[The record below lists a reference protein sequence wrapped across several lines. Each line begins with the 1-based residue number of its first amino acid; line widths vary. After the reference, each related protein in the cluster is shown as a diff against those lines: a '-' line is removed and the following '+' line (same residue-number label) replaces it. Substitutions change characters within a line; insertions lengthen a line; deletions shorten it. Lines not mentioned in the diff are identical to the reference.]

1 MPSAVPQRSWPGLIG
16 TRVWRAEITI
26 RSDLE
31 QLQVVPVFEH
41 RSANDALPP
50 LPQGEPPLPQ
60 GAVRVIIYQDYND
73 DRKLVCVYPP
83 PYIA

>member
-1 MPSAVPQRSWPGLIG
+1 MPSAVPQRSWPSLLGIG
-16 TRVWRAEITI
+16 VSYAEIMI
-26 RSDLE
+26 RADL
-31 QLQVVPVFEH
+31 LPDVPEFEL

-60 GAVRVIIYQDYND
+60 GVVRVIIYKDYND
-73 DRKLVCVYPP
+73 DRELVCVYPP

>member
-1 MPSAVPQRSWPGLIG
+1 MPSAVPQRSWPRLLG
-16 TRVWRAEITI
+16 TRVWRAQMSI
-26 RSDLE
+26 RADLDP
-31 QLQVVPVFEH
+31 VAPVFEL

-60 GAVRVIIYQDYND
+60 GVVRVIIYKDYND
-73 DRKLVCVYPP
+73 DRELVCVYPP